1 MWLKPKGLALII
13 SFASL
18 YAVLSL
24 VSLFPVIGAVGAF
37 ITLASIIAPLVGIM
51 LGPYAGALAV
61 SIGGFIGWSIR
72 QASPFGFLSFLPG
85 TSTALTAGFL
95 YDGKRKHVVVM
106 YSLLLLSLAFYP
118 VIGPAWLYPYYL
130 WFQLVGLIVLAS
142 PLTSAA
148 ITYTNKNSNVAR
160 LTFGVAILC
169 LLSTLAGQMTG
180 NLMFE
185 LMNYPWI
192 HLQIEYW
199 LVGQWPV
206 LTFLYPAE
214 RSIITVLATLI
225 GVPLIRTLRTY
236 GFEVGGQ

>member
-1 MWLKPKGLALII
+1 VWLKPKGLALII

-18 YAVLSL
+18 YAVLTL
-24 VSLFPVIGAVGAF
+24 VSLFPIIGAVGAF
-37 ITLASIIAPLVGIM
+37 ISLASIIAPLVGIM
-51 LGPYAGALAV
+51 LGPYAGALSV

-85 TSTALTAGFL
+85 TSTAFASGFL
-95 YDGKRKHVVVM
+95 YNGKRKHVVVM

-118 VIGPAWLYPYYL
+118 VVGPAWLYPYYL
-130 WFQLVGLIVLAS
+130 WFQLAGLIILAS
-142 PLTSAA
+142 PLTSVA
-148 ITYTNKNSNVAR
+148 TTFTNKNNNVAR
-160 LTFGVAILC
+160 LTFEVAVIS

-192 HLQIEYW
+192 YPQIEYW
-199 LVGQWPV
+199 LVKQWPV

-214 RSIITVLATLI
+214 RLIITLLATTI
-225 GVPLIRTLRTY
+225 GVPLVRTLRVY
-236 GFEVGGQ
+236 GFETGGQ